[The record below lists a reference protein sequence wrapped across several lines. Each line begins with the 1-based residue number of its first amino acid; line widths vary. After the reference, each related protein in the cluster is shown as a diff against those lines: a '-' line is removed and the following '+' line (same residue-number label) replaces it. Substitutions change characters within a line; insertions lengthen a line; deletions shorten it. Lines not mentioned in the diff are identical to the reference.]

1 MKDLLW
7 RSEVDQELMEE
18 VGAFPHECFAVFVA
32 SISLLLSLKISFW
45 CSCFC
50 QWACLS
56 LWPSICYQCKPNFFL
71 QICYM
76 PWYKRGGALLI
87 SPLFL
92 HSSSEPCSPTI
103 SLLTQTLSAVTFQA
117 LLIPVLV
124 GGVNESPKKKD
135 LLLNV
140 TLNKGWQRAP
150 VNIVEIMEI

>member
-18 VGAFPHECFAVFVA
+18 VGAFPHEWFAVFVA

-76 PWYKRGGALLI
+76 PWYKRGGALLMF
-87 SPLFL
+87 SDDQSTDSNFVSCDF
-92 HSSSEPCSPTI
+92 SSTFNPCFSRR
-103 SLLTQTLSAVTFQA
+103 SKWKS
-117 LLIPVLV
+117 
-124 GGVNESPKKKD
+124 KKKD
-135 LLLNV
+135 LLLKV

-150 VNIVEIMEI
+150 VNIVEILEI